1 MKTIDAS
8 INDCDRHTRAVIAR
22 LLLGEVDFVNDG
34 CIAILCFE
42 YTVQFKHDHAR
53 KSRGFENHVVRD
65 APGNSIN
72 EVKSPS
78 MDVSNFTLKHC
89 NVLLSWRM
97 IKIND
102 DGEHA
107 FFVKEQ
113 WVVMEF
119 LHHITNAVSVTIDGG
134 IDPPALGSGFFTFC
148 HRHCH

>member
-1 MKTIDAS
+1 
-8 INDCDRHTRAVIAR
+8 
-22 LLLGEVDFVNDG
+22 
-34 CIAILCFE
+34 
-42 YTVQFKHDHAR
+42 
-53 KSRGFENHVVRD
+53 
-65 APGNSIN
+65 
-72 EVKSPS
+72 

-113 WVVMEF
+113 RVVMEF

-134 IDPPALGSGFFTFC
+134 IDPPALRSGFFTFC